1 MQSIIVPLIALGW
14 LNDARVLGFQPVYY
28 PSSVVSPRQFT
39 SVFSSTADVEEAA
52 ATVLSGPYVRCD
64 IVFVNILHYTDGI
77 LYLIRSFLILSV

>member
-1 MQSIIVPLIALGW
+1 MQSIIVPLIALGY
-14 LNDARVLGFQPVYY
+14 LNDAQVLGFQPVY